1 MKEDSTGGKGDY
13 LIHECYEV
21 KNDYLKQLGHGKECF
36 SGLRPTQS
44 LALSDEIE
52 DPSQDMSA
60 LPRIHWSLIEH
71 ASLKQF
77 FKRLSIVE
85 KITSQR
91 HQTT

>member
-1 MKEDSTGGKGDY
+1 MNVN
-13 LIHECYEV
+13 EV

-36 SGLRPTQS
+36 RGLRPSQS

-60 LPRIHWSLIEH
+60 LPRIHWGLVEH
-71 ASLKQF
+71 ASLKF
-77 FKRLSIVE
+77 FKQCFSIVE

-91 HQTT
+91 TPNYVR

>member
-1 MKEDSTGGKGDY
+1 MNVN
-13 LIHECYEV
+13 EV

-36 SGLRPTQS
+36 SGLRPSQS

-60 LPRIHWSLIEH
+60 LPRIHWGLIEH

-77 FKRLSIVE
+77 FKRFSIVE
-85 KITSQR
+85 KITR